1 LTAGSPLV
9 TLLAG
14 EFPGRAIHVVADAAY
29 HGPAVKTLPASVT
42 WRRSRLALVT
52 TDLAATAT
60 AVITRYAALWSIEQA
75 TADARILGGR
85 GPQPHPPRR
94 RAHHPVRHARLHP
107 DHHLVRPARSRP
119 SRPRRAAQPWCATKT
134 QPAFEDMLTQL
145 RRTLIT
151 ARISG
156 GSPAQPAPAQI
167 QAVLAA
173 WHAAA
178 A

>member
-1 LTAGSPLV
+1 MLAC
-9 TLLAG
+9 TLIITWY
-14 EFPGRAIHVVADAAY
+14 GRRGHDPA
-29 HGPAVKTLPASVT
+29 GPAA
-42 WRRSRLALVT
+42 
-52 TDLAATAT
+52 
-60 AVITRYAALWSIEQA
+60 
-75 TADARILGGR
+75 
-85 GPQPHPPRR
+85 
-94 RAHHPVRHARLHP
+94 
-107 DHHLVRPARSRP
+107 
-119 SRPRRAAQPWCATKT
+119 RRAAQPWCATKT